1 MDSNASTNDESQRV
15 GQRQDQ
21 DVDGGIP
28 DTTGHHTL
36 TLIDVNQYGPNWK
49 LECHHDKGSQT
60 IDTRWQCRNEDG
72 TVDDDSEC
80 WLQTW
85 WEELGAELLDLKNLE
100 ITIAVKPDDTWSYDE
115 SGCIVNE

>member
-1 MDSNASTNDESQRV
+1 M
-15 GQRQDQ
+15 
-21 DVDGGIP
+21 
-28 DTTGHHTL
+28 
-36 TLIDVNQYGPNWK
+36 
-49 LECHHDKGSQT
+49 
-60 IDTRWQCRNEDG
+60 
-72 TVDDDSEC
+72 DDDSEC